1 MSIQIINDRN
11 GQPEYA
17 VVPYEMYL
25 RMCAESDVDEL
36 YESIPY
42 EADEHDDVTIPNE
55 VVGIQINMDSSL
67 LAAWRVYRGMSQ
79 KDVADKLGITQAA
92 VSQLESAGSKP
103 QRRTREKLA
112 ALYDCKPEQLTL

>member
-25 RMCAESDVDEL
+25 RLCAESDADEL

-42 EADEHDDVTIPNE
+42 QSDEHDDVTIPNE
-55 VVGIQINMDSSL
+55 VVGIQINQDLSL

-79 KDVADKLGITQAA
+79 NDVADKLGITQAA
-92 VSQLESAGSKP
+92 VSQLESTGSRP

-112 ALYDCKPEQLTL
+112 ALYNCKPEQLTL